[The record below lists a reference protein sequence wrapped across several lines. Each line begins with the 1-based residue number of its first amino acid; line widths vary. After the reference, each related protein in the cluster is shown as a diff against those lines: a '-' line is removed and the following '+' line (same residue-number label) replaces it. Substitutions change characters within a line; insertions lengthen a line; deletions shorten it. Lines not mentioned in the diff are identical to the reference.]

1 MRQHQQTIKKKKK
14 LLDQLWQKSI
24 QVNNFGTPQ
33 EASLEEQR
41 PAVSTAMLDCMQN
54 YNVNN
59 KNFRALHPKRK
70 WKINPLKRFNEIQ
83 WTFP

>member
-1 MRQHQQTIKKKKK
+1 MRQHQQTIKKKKNYWINCDK
-14 LLDQLWQKSI
+14 RVYKWI
-24 QVNNFGTPQ
+24 NFGTPQ

-70 WKINPLKRFNEIQ
+70 WKIDPLKRFNEIQ